1 MPNFTNF
8 RFQDLTE
15 YSNGIEMHKA
25 TNLVYKHKQKTL
37 CLPATHRSVGLIV
50 QEGEVVLGPRKG
62 RSQMYREEAGTEA
75 CTKPTKRSIAVVDDL
90 KL

>member
-50 QEGEVVLGPRKG
+50 QEGEVETR
-62 RSQMYREEAGTEA
+62 A
-75 CTKPTKRSIAVVDDL
+75 TKRQVSNVPRRGWHRSL
-90 KL
+90 Y

>member
-50 QEGEVVLGPRKG
+50 QEGEEVEHGPRKG
-62 RSQMYREEAGTEA
+62 RSRTSLWTAIPFPKYTEQ
-75 CTKPTKRSIAVVDDL
+75 RG
-90 KL
+90 